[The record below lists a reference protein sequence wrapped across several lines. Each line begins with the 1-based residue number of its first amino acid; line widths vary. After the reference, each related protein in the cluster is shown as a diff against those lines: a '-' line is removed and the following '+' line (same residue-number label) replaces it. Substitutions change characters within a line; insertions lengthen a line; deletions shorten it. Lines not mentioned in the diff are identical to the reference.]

1 MKYVDILKQDAEGAY
16 HAAAGLFK
24 LVDQGALDWKP
35 ETGKNWMN
43 VGQLLKHCSEACGS
57 TVQGFVT
64 GDWGQP
70 AGEEIGDV
78 PPEAAML
85 PAEKMATVKSVDEAL
100 KLLEEDKK
108 LAFEMFEKAGEDRLI
123 NEKSSPPWGGPERTL
138 FQHCHEM
145 IGHLAQ
151 HKAQLF
157 YYLKLQGKDVNTMH
171 LWAGGTE

>member
-24 LVDQGALDWKP
+24 LVDEGALDWKP

-57 TVQGFVT
+57 TVKGFVT
-64 GDWGQP
+64 GDWGFP
-70 AGEEIGDV
+70 TDA
-78 PPEAAML
+78 PPEDTPADAMMP
-85 PAEKMATVKSVDEAL
+85 PAESMATVNSVEEAL
-100 KLLEEDKK
+100 KLLEADKK
-108 LAFEMFEKAGEDRLI
+108 LAFEMFEKAGEERLI
-123 NEKSSPPWGGPERTL
+123 TQKSAPPWGGPERTL
-138 FQHCHEM
+138 YQHCHEM

-151 HKAQLF
+151 HKGQLF

-171 LWAGGTE
+171 LWGAGPS